1 MAALREEWDEAVRQ
15 LLAGNS
21 ARMMNL
27 IDDYDSE
34 LLSTVD
40 DLKDRKVEGKTA
52 IYAAVRSGDREC
64 VEQLLELDVNVTYE
78 VSASTEDED
87 LGDKVAVKTRYGSP
101 SSKFDAKGSQNL
113 TAWLFA
119 SDGMAQ
125 MKESANK
132 PKALAPVHLACL
144 LDHSEI
150 LQLLID
156 HLNMMDRQTACAE
169 LDRPTDN
176 TQRTRRRRR

>member
-40 DLKDRKVEGKTA
+40 DLKDRKVGGKAA

-64 VEQLLELDVNVTYE
+64 VEQLLELDVNVT
-78 VSASTEDED
+78 
-87 LGDKVAVKTRYGSP
+87 
-101 SSKFDAKGSQNL
+101 
-113 TAWLFA
+113 
-119 SDGMAQ
+119 
-125 MKESANK
+125 
-132 PKALAPVHLACL
+132 
-144 LDHSEI
+144 
-150 LQLLID
+150 
-156 HLNMMDRQTACAE
+156 
-169 LDRPTDN
+169 
-176 TQRTRRRRR
+176 